1 MRTAPMTIART
12 AATAAGSGGLHPE
25 VLAFSS
31 SLSLDRALWRED
43 LLGSLAHLSM
53 LAKVGLMPAADAKA
67 LHQGLVALWSE
78 DPKRLPED
86 EEDVHMAV
94 EAELSRRVGEP
105 AGRLHTARSRNDQ
118 VALDLHLHVREQC
131 ALVLEELA
139 GFIDELAL
147 RAEAEKNTLF
157 PAYTHRQR
165 AIPISA
171 AYWLCAYGAMF
182 ARDAEAFSFALSQ
195 VDQLPL
201 GVGAI
206 AGTSLPIDRDHVRAR
221 LGFSRLSLN
230 GLDTVGNRDFALDF
244 TYAVTRLLLHCSRLS
259 ADVIDFATAEFGF
272 LKLDGA
278 IACGSSMMPQ
288 KKNPDV
294 FELIRGKSARALGN
308 HVSMLA
314 TIKGLPGGYLRDL
327 QEDRAPLLDTGPLA
341 RGVLSMLRLSVP
353 RVTFDVEACRA
364 ALLEDYTQ
372 ATDLAEALVK
382 KGLPFRTAYQAVGAL
397 VTQAKSSGLPLARVT
412 AEQAREVNAA
422 FDAEVLKCLD
432 PLTSV
437 DRKISAGSTGP
448 AAVAAQIASLRES
461 ARAARERASKVP
473 RLEQLFT
480 ALKES

>member
-1 MRTAPMTIART
+1 MTIART
-12 AATAAGSGGLHPE
+12 AATAAGSGGLHPD

-43 LLGSLAHLSM
+43 LIGSLAHLSM
-53 LAKVGLMPAADAKA
+53 LAKVGLMPAADARA

-78 DPKRLPED
+78 GSAKLPDD

-94 EAELSRRVGEP
+94 EAELARRAGEP

-131 ALVLEELA
+131 ALVLDAL
-139 GFIDELAL
+139 GGLLDELAS
-147 RAEAEKNTLF
+147 RAEAERDTLL

-182 ARDAEAFSFALSQ
+182 ARDAETFAFALGQ

-221 LGFSRLSLN
+221 LGFSRLSAN

-244 TYAVTRLLLHCSRLS
+244 TYAVTRLMLHGSRLA
-259 ADVIDFATAEFGF
+259 ADLIDFATAEFGF
-272 LKLDGA
+272 LTLDGS

-294 FELIRGKSARALGN
+294 FELIRGKSSRALGN
-308 HVSMLA
+308 HVSML
-314 TIKGLPGGYLRDL
+314 TMVKGLPGGYLRDL
-327 QEDRAPLLDTGPLA
+327 QEDRAPLLETGPLA
-341 RGVLSMLRLSVP
+341 RSVVEMLRLSLP
-353 RVTFDVEACRA
+353 RVQFDVEACKA

-382 KGLPFRTAYQAVGAL
+382 KGLPFRAAYQAVGAL
-397 VTQAKSSGLPLARVT
+397 VTKAKAQGLPLAKVSP
-412 AEQAREVNAA
+412 ELAREVNPA
-422 FDAEVLKCLD
+422 FDAEVLECLD
-432 PLTSV
+432 PLGSV
-437 DRKISAGSTGP
+437 GRKVSAGSTGP
-448 AAVAAQIASLRES
+448 AAVAVQIAALRDA
-461 ARAARERASKVP
+461 ARAARATAAKVP
-473 RLEQLFT
+473 RLDQLFQS
-480 ALKES
+480 LKETP